1 MAAVSRTLSEIVG
14 RRFPTTQTGSYPR
27 PKWNSFDLG
36 GEDIRVAL
44 RRADFAE
51 AYADGVRAMIGDQ
64 VASGIDVPT
73 DGHLWY
79 DRHEGLISSFLLYP
93 AYHLDGIDVLP
104 EPNPMMA
111 VAGAASEAAF
121 GATWNNVVVT
131 GPVERGT
138 MHLAQLWGV
147 ANAVSPRPVKFCS
160 GMGPANLGAWLTD
173 RHYHDKAALYR
184 DLADA
189 YNAEFKDAV
198 AAGVE
203 IFQLDDVGFTLHAP
217 EDYPLVV
224 DTLNRALD
232 GVDAFRIFHI
242 CPLGSGAP
250 IGITP
255 YAGFHEL
262 VAKEL
267 QVDAVEYAF
276 AETGFP
282 DDDFALWSRFP
293 SDKGLGI
300 GVIDIKRLVV
310 ETPEQIVAG
319 VRKALDH
326 VPPERIHLTTD
337 CGQFALP
344 RQIARG
350 KLAAMAAAAEQL
362 RSEIGS

>member
-1 MAAVSRTLSEIVG
+1 MAT
-14 RRFPTTQTGSYPR
+14 
-27 PKWNSFDLG
+27 
-36 GEDIRVAL
+36 
-44 RRADFAE
+44 
-51 AYADGVRAMIGDQ
+51 
-64 VASGIDVPT
+64 
-73 DGHLWY
+73 
-79 DRHEGLISSFLLYP
+79 
-93 AYHLDGIDVLP
+93 
-104 EPNPMMA
+104 
-111 VAGAASEAAF
+111 AGAASAAAF

-131 GPVERGT
+131 GPVGRGT
-138 MHLAQLWGV
+138 MHLAQLRSV
-147 ANAVSPRPVKFCS
+147 ASAVSPRPVKFCS

-189 YNAEFKDAV
+189 YNAEFKDAI

-224 DTLNRALD
+224 ETLNRALD

-242 CPLGSGAP
+242 CHLGSGAP
-250 IGITP
+250 VGITP

-293 SDKGLGI
+293 SDKGSASASSTSNASWWRPPSRSSQASA
-300 GVIDIKRLVV
+300 KRS
-310 ETPEQIVAG
+310 TTCPRSASTS
-319 VRKALDH
+319 
-326 VPPERIHLTTD
+326 PPTAASSP
-337 CGQFALP
+337 CP
-344 RQIARG
+344 ARS
-350 KLAAMAAAAEQL
+350 LAASSQP
-362 RSEIGS
+362 

>member
-1 MAAVSRTLSEIVG
+1 M
-14 RRFPTTQTGSYPR
+14 
-27 PKWNSFDLG
+27 
-36 GEDIRVAL
+36 

-51 AYADGVRAMIGDQ
+51 AYTDGVRAMIGDQ

-104 EPNPMMA
+104 RAQPDDGRRGRRFRGGLRRHLEQRGGHRAGRARHDAPGPAVGRGQRGEPAPGE
-111 VAGAASEAAF
+111 VLQRH
-121 GATWNNVVVT
+121 
-131 GPVERGT
+131 GPGQPR
-138 MHLAQLWGV
+138 GV
-147 ANAVSPRPVKFCS
+147 AHRPALPRQGRAVP
-160 GMGPANLGAWLTD
+160 
-173 RHYHDKAALYR
+173 

-232 GVDAFRIFHI
+232 GVDAFTDLPHLPPRQRRAGGHHALRRASTSWWPRS
-242 CPLGSGAP
+242 CRS
-250 IGITP
+250 TP
-255 YAGFHEL
+255 C
-262 VAKEL
+262 
-267 QVDAVEYAF
+267 EYAF

-282 DDDFALWSRFP
+282 DDDFALWSRYP

-310 ETPEQIVAG
+310 ETPRADRRGRPQGA
-319 VRKALDH
+319 R
-326 VPPERIHLTTD
+326 PRRPERIHLTTD

>member
-1 MAAVSRTLSEIVG
+1 VSRTLSEIVG

-198 AAGVE
+198 APGWRSSSSTTWASRC
-203 IFQLDDVGFTLHAP
+203 TRPRTTRSSSTRSTAP
-217 EDYPLVV
+217 STASTPSGSS
-224 DTLNRALD
+224 TSATSAAARRSASRPTPGSTSSWPRSCRSTPSSTRSPRPGSPTTTSRCGRASQRQ
-232 GVDAFRIFHI
+232 GPRHRRHRHQAPGGGDARTDRGGG
-242 CPLGSGAP
+242 PQGARP
-250 IGITP
+250 
-255 YAGFHEL
+255 
-262 VAKEL
+262 
-267 QVDAVEYAF
+267 
-276 AETGFP
+276 
-282 DDDFALWSRFP
+282 R
-293 SDKGLGI
+293 
-300 GVIDIKRLVV
+300 
-310 ETPEQIVAG
+310 
-319 VRKALDH
+319 
-326 VPPERIHLTTD
+326 PPERIHLTTD

>member
-1 MAAVSRTLSEIVG
+1 MPNQLSEIVG
-14 RRFPTTQTGSYPR
+14 HLFPTTQTGSYPR
-27 PKWNSFDLG
+27 PRWNSFDLG
-36 GEDIRVAL
+36 GEDIRAAM
-44 RRADFAE
+44 RRGDFAE
-51 AYADGVRAMIGDQ
+51 AFTDGVRAMIGDQ
-64 VASGIDVPT
+64 VDAGIDIPT

-93 AYHLDGIDVLP
+93 SYHLDGIDVLP
-104 EPNPMMA
+104 ESNPILLA
-111 VAGAASEAAF
+111 QAGAAAAAF
-121 GATWNNVVVT
+121 GRTWNKVVVT
-131 GPVERGT
+131 GPIGRGT
-138 MHLAQLWGV
+138 MNLAELWS
-147 ANAVSPRPVKFCS
+147 AARAVSPRPVKFCS
-160 GMGPANLGAWLTD
+160 GMGPANIGGWLTD

-184 DLADA
+184 DLADV

-203 IFQLDDVGFTLHAP
+203 ILQLDDVGFTLHAP
-217 EDYPLVV
+217 EDYRLVL

-232 GVDAFRIFHI
+232 GVEAFTIFHI
-242 CPLGSGAP
+242 CHLGSGVP
-250 IGITP
+250 VGVTP

-282 DDDFALWSRFP
+282 EDDFALWSRFP
-293 SDKGLGI
+293 SDKGLGV

-319 VRKALDH
+319 VRKALAH
-326 VPPERIHLTTD
+326 VPPERVHLTTD

-350 KLAAMAAAAEQL
+350 KLAAMATAAEQL
-362 RSEIGS
+362 RAEIGS

>member
-1 MAAVSRTLSEIVG
+1 MAGQLSDIVG
-14 RRFPTTQTGSYPR
+14 HLFPTTQVGSYPR
-27 PKWNSFDLG
+27 PRWNGFDLG

-51 AYADGVRAMIGDQ
+51 AFSDAVRAMIGDQ
-64 VASGIDVPT
+64 VDAGVDIPT

-93 AYHLDGIDVLP
+93 AYRLAGIEVLP
-104 EPNPMMA
+104 EANPLMMRQD
-111 VAGAASEAAF
+111 AAAAF
-121 GATWNNVVVT
+121 GNTWNNVVVT
-131 GPVERGT
+131 GQVGRGN
-138 MHLAQLWGV
+138 MHLARLWRS
-147 ANAVSPRPVKFCS
+147 AQAVSPKTVKFCS

-173 RHYHDKAALYR
+173 LHYHDKAALYR

-198 AAGVE
+198 AAGVR

-224 DTLNRALD
+224 DTINRALD

-242 CPLGSGAP
+242 CHLGSGAP
-250 IGITP
+250 VGMTP
-255 YAGFHEL
+255 YASFHEL
-262 VAKEL
+262 VGKEL
-267 QVDAVEYAF
+267 QVNAVEYAF

-282 DDDFALWSRFP
+282 EDDFALWSKYP
-293 SDKGLGI
+293 SDKGLGV

-310 ETPEQIVAG
+310 ETPEHIVAG
-319 VRKALDH
+319 VRKALRH
-326 VPPERIHLTTD
+326 VPPERVHLTTD

-350 KLAAMAAAAEQL
+350 KLAAMAKAAEQL
-362 RSEIGS
+362 RGEMG

>member
-1 MAAVSRTLSEIVG
+1 MTGQLSDIVG
-14 RRFPTTQTGSYPR
+14 HLFPTTQVGSYPR
-27 PKWNSFDLG
+27 PRWNGFDLG

-44 RRADFAE
+44 RQADFAE
-51 AYADGVRAMIGDQ
+51 AFSDGVRAMIGDQ
-64 VASGIDVPT
+64 VDAGIDIPT

-93 AYHLDGIDVLP
+93 AYHLDGIEVLP
-104 EPNPMMA
+104 EANPRILSQ
-111 VAGAASEAAF
+111 GDASAAAF
-121 GATWNNVVVT
+121 GNTWNNVVVT
-131 GPVERGT
+131 GQVSRGT
-138 MHLAQLWGV
+138 MHLAQLWRP
-147 ANAVSPRPVKFCS
+147 AQAVSPKTVKFCS
-160 GMGPANLGAWLTD
+160 GMGPANLAAWLTD
-173 RHYHDKAALYR
+173 LHYHDKAALYR

-198 AAGVE
+198 AAGVR

-224 DTLNRALD
+224 DTINRALD
-232 GVDAFRIFHI
+232 GVDALRILHI
-242 CPLGSGAP
+242 CHLGSGVP
-250 IGITP
+250 VGITP
-255 YAGFHEL
+255 YAAFHEL

-267 QVDAVEYAF
+267 QVNAVEYAF

-282 DDDFALWSRFP
+282 DDDFALWSKYP
-293 SDKGLGI
+293 SDKGLGV

-319 VRKALDH
+319 VRKALRH
-326 VPPERIHLTTD
+326 VPPERVHLTTD

-350 KLAAMAAAAEQL
+350 KLAAMTKAAEQL
-362 RSEIGS
+362 RAEIG

>member
-1 MAAVSRTLSEIVG
+1 MPRTLSDIVG
-14 RRFPTTQTGSYPR
+14 RLFPTTQTGSYPR
-27 PKWNSFDLG
+27 PRWNAFDLG

-64 VASGIDVPT
+64 VTSGIDVPT

-93 AYHLDGIDVLP
+93 AYHLDGIEVLP

-111 VAGAASEAAF
+111 VAGAASAAAF

-131 GPVERGT
+131 GPVGRGT
-138 MHLAQLWGV
+138 MHLAQLWGA

-242 CPLGSGAP
+242 CHLGSGAP

-262 VAKEL
+262 VAEEL

>member
-1 MAAVSRTLSEIVG
+1 MPRKLSDIVG
-14 RRFPTTQTGSYPR
+14 HQFPTTQTGSYPR
-27 PKWNSFDLG
+27 PHWNSFDLG
-36 GEDIRVAL
+36 AEDIRAAM

-51 AYADGVRAMIGDQ
+51 AFADGVRAMVGDQ
-64 VASGIDVPT
+64 LLVGLDVPT

-93 AYHLDGIDVLP
+93 SYHLDGIEVLP
-104 EPNPMMA
+104 EPNPMIMA
-111 VAGAASEAAF
+111 QGAAAAAAF
-121 GATWNNVVVT
+121 GNTWNDVVVT
-131 GPVERGT
+131 GPIGRGT
-138 MHLAQLWGV
+138 MHLAELWGV
-147 ANAVSPRPVKFCS
+147 AQTASPRPVKFCS
-160 GMGPANLGAWLTD
+160 GMGPANIGGWLTD
-173 RHYHDKAALYR
+173 RHYNDKAALYR

-198 AAGVE
+198 AAGVQ
-203 IFQLDDVGFTLHAP
+203 ILQLDDVGFTLHAP
-217 EDYPLVV
+217 EDYRLVL

-242 CPLGSGAP
+242 CHLGSGVP
-250 IGITP
+250 VGITP

-276 AETGFP
+276 AETLFP
-282 DDDFALWSRFP
+282 EDDFALWSKYP

-310 ETPEQIVAG
+310 ETPEQIIAG

-326 VPPERIHLTTD
+326 VPADRIHLTTD

-350 KLAAMAAAAEQL
+350 KLAAMATAAEQL
-362 RSEIGS
+362 RSEISS